1 MKENIIVTKSFDF
14 AIEVME
20 TYKILIKDK
29 KEFVLSKQFLESG
42 TSIGA
47 NVSEV
52 VNAPSKVDFKYKLT
66 IALKECNKT
75 EYWIKLMY
83 KTGYLEKQK
92 ALQLG
97 EKCIELN
104 KILTKIIKTCN
115 ERIIN
120 EKKRVSH
127 D

>member
-14 AIEVME
+14 VIQVVE
-20 TYKILIKDK
+20 TYKILVKDK

-47 NVSEV
+47 NVSEA

-66 IALKECNKT
+66 IALKECNET

-83 KTGYLEKQK
+83 KTEYLEKQK

-104 KILTKIIKTCN
+104 KILRKIIKTCN

-120 EKKRVSH
+120 AKKIIS
-127 D
+127 

>member
-1 MKENIIVTKSFDF
+1 MKDNIIVIKSFDF
-14 AIEVME
+14 AIEVVE
-20 TYKILIKDK
+20 TYKSLVKDK
-29 KEFVLSKQFLESG
+29 KEFVLSKQFLKAG

-47 NVSEV
+47 NVSEA

-66 IALKECNKT
+66 IALKECNET

-83 KTGYLEKQK
+83 KTGYLEKHK
-92 ALQLG
+92 AVELE

-120 EKKRVSH
+120 EKKNIS
-127 D
+127 

>member
-14 AIEVME
+14 AIEVVE
-20 TYKILIKDK
+20 TYKILSKDK

-47 NVSEV
+47 NVSEA
-52 VNAPSKVDFKYKLT
+52 VNAPSKIDFKYKFT
-66 IALKECNKT
+66 IALKECNEA

-83 KTGYLEKQK
+83 KTGYLEKEK
-92 ALQLG
+92 AIKLQ

-115 ERIIN
+115 ERIEN
-120 EKKRVSH
+120 EKKNIS
-127 D
+127 